1 MYSAKTFNIFLFPA
15 PFEQYDR
22 RFLSQ
27 ASSLAFLAEQGFDFN
42 TCIRD
47 GVPYMPLQLRDALL
61 RRVRLEKPLLLF
73 LIVGRMVLFCP
84 LFDFLAKRV
93 LLLFGTPVYAAQA
106 DAPFIMRFFW
116 F

>member
-1 MYSAKTFNIFLFPA
+1 MASGSAFCITQLGLSFFTIDTMGAYTAKTFNIYLFPA

-27 ASSLAFLAEQGFDFN
+27 ASSLAFLAQQGFDFN

-61 RRVRLEKPLLLF
+61 RKVRGCL
-73 LIVGRMVLFCP
+73 
-84 LFDFLAKRV
+84 
-93 LLLFGTPVYAAQA
+93 
-106 DAPFIMRFFW
+106 
-116 F
+116 